1 MHRSTPAASSVPTP
15 AEVIE
20 RRQSGPA
27 EPSVVSSAHVV
38 DALLRGGFELFRVD
52 RQGTILERDGRAVVI
67 PHGARMAP
75 DVVDELRK
83 IAGLSARELADLLAH
98 DRCGF

>member
-1 MHRSTPAASSVPTP
+1 MVRQTPASIPAP

-20 RRQSGPA
+20 RRPPA
-27 EPSVVSSAHVV
+27 PTAQLAGISSAHLV

-67 PHGARMAP
+67 PHGPRMP
-75 DVVDELRK
+75 VDVVDELRR
-83 IAGLSARELADLLAH
+83 IAGLSPQELATLLAH